1 MKTHILKLLQLKQL
15 YKRVSCGEQYTNTFH
30 HPSQP
35 QAALENNLESII
47 KNCSLCN
54 RIKHCKEPSFGILN
68 PQSQLC
74 FITEIPLVDEKGVF
88 IQNKSALMIQNIIH
102 NVFRLQMGHISLL
115 SLVKCDA
122 HNPYLD
128 KSNILSCMG
137 FCLTQ
142 LQKITPKVCI
152 LLGNQVAE
160 HILGQRLEH
169 SRILWHNNKKFL
181 ITHPLNELVRNPSL
195 KKEAHND
202 FLIAKGQ
209 L

>member
-1 MKTHILKLLQLKQL
+1 MRKNFRINFDLIVDSDFLWELYDGDQKDRIEAIKYLLKTA
-15 YKRVSCGEQYTNTFH
+15 YEQGKI
-30 HPSQP
+30 
-35 QAALENNLESII
+35 NLEEYNNEIA
-47 KNCSLCN
+47 
-54 RIKHCKEPSFGILN
+54 IL
-68 PQSQLC
+68 
-74 FITEIPLVDEKGVF
+74 DEKGVF

-181 ITHPLNELVRNPSL
+181 ITHSLNELVRNPSL